1 VDTRT
6 KIPDTFLHVL
16 SIGSP
21 GRLRQAETRGRPEP
35 TVSFLYYDG
44 PQQARVSPQKKKAPR
59 TFGRPS
65 LIEE

>member
-1 VDTRT
+1 LDTRT
-6 KIPDTFLHVL
+6 KIPDTFFHIL

-35 TVSFLYYDG
+35 TVSFLYDG
-44 PQQARVSPQKKKAPR
+44 GLQQGWIGPQKKKAPR